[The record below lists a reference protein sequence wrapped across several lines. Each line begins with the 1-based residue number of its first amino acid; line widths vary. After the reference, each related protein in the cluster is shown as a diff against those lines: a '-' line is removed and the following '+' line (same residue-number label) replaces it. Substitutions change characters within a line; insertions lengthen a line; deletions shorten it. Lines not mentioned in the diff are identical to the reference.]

1 MLRSKPG
8 KGNVSYYTHYKS
20 GYYVRLP
27 PSQNSGGIAAVST
40 AGARTAFLPGCASR
54 LQSSQRGPSPR
65 TPVDERVRW
74 TSQNHDAR
82 DNGLPRYPCTELTKQ
97 IRYIQKVEGFGLLD
111 LISLHTRDT
120 RQRIKEIL
128 LRVKMFKSPNW
139 ADANSFFLFGDQFKT
154 SLVTNFNLIKTRNSY

>member
-8 KGNVSYYTHYKS
+8 KGNVSYYKHYKS
-20 GYYVRLP
+20 RLP
-27 PSQNSGGIAAVST
+27 QSQNSGGIAAVST
-40 AGARTAFLPGCASR
+40 AGARTALLPGCASG

-74 TSQNHDAR
+74 ISRNHNAR

-97 IRYIQKVEGFGLLD
+97 IRYMQKVEGSGLLD

-120 RQRIKEIL
+120 RHGIKEIL

-139 ADANSFFLFGDQFKT
+139 ADANSFFCLE
-154 SLVTNFNLIKTRNSY
+154 LNSKQVW